1 MYAKTVNGLSV
12 QYPYTIAQFRRDN
25 PDTSFPEEISDTVLG
40 THGVYPVI
48 ELEAP
53 LYDSKVH
60 DIVPGTPTLNGDE
73 WQVNYSISNKSEDEA
88 ESNVIVYR
96 DCVLAETDHLTLP
109 ENKLS
114 AEMSTYRQALKDIP
128 NQEGFPFNV
137 TWPIRP
143 E

>member
-40 THGVYPVI
+40 TYGVYPVI

-53 LYDSKVH
+53 SYDSKVQ
-60 DIVPGTPTLNGDE
+60 DIVPGTPVLNGDE

-96 DCVLAETDHLTLP
+96 DCILAETDHLTLP

-128 NQEGFPFNV
+128 SQEEFPFNV
-137 TWPIRP
+137 TWPTKP

>member
-40 THGVYPVI
+40 TYGVYPVI

-53 LYDSKVH
+53 SYDSKVQ
-60 DIVPGTPTLNGDE
+60 DIVPGTPVLNGDE
-73 WQVNYSISNKSEDEA
+73 WQVNYSISNKPEDEA

-96 DCVLAETDHLTLP
+96 DCILAETDHLTLP

-114 AEMSTYRQALKDIP
+114 TEMATYRQALKDITS
-128 NQEGFPFNV
+128 QAGFPFNV
-137 TWPIRP
+137 NWPTKP
-143 E
+143 